1 MSAPLGELI
10 DQRAHPLHDDDF
22 RASCAT
28 QLNEAGA
35 LVLHDFFTDRF
46 VETVRADATGRE
58 DEAYFA
64 SNTHNVWLTQANRS
78 LPEDHVFNHQ
88 IISTK
93 GLLADDQI
101 EQTSCLRSVYDSV
114 EFREFIAAV
123 VGEAAVHPYADD
135 LSSIN
140 VHFHRDGEEL
150 GWHFDN
156 SSFAVTTLITP
167 PESGGVFECVPDL
180 RRLPDG
186 EENFDGV
193 RDAIENATGVQGLDF
208 GPGDLVVFRGRN
220 SMHRVTPSRGNHTR
234 ILIVFAFNTEEGI
247 GLSDSAKETFYG
259 RS

>member
-1 MSAPLGELI
+1 MSTLLGELI
-10 DQRAHPLHDDDF
+10 DQRTHPLHDDD
-22 RASCAT
+22 
-28 QLNEAGA
+28 
-35 LVLHDFFTDRF
+35 
-46 VETVRADATGRE
+46 
-58 DEAYFA
+58 Y
-64 SNTHNVWLTQANRS
+64 
-78 LPEDHVFNHQ
+78 VFNQQ

-101 EQTSCLRSVYDSV
+101 EQTSCLRSVYDSPL
-114 EFREFIAAV
+114 EFPEFIAAV
-123 VGEAAVHPYADD
+123 VGEAAVHPYTDD

-140 VHFHRDGEEL
+140 VHFHEDGEEL

-167 PESGGVFECVPDL
+167 PESGGVFEYVPDL

-193 RDAIENATGVQGLDF
+193 RDVIENAPGVRELDF
-208 GPGDLVVFRGRN
+208 GPRDLVMFRGRN
-220 SMHRVTPSRGNHTR
+220 SIHRVTPSRGNGTR

-247 GLSDSAKETFYG
+247 ALSESAKETFYG

>member
-1 MSAPLGELI
+1 LSTLLGELI
-10 DQRAHPLHDDDF
+10 DQRTHPLHDDGY
-22 RASCAT
+22 RTSCAT

-35 LVLHDFFTDRF
+35 LVLHGFFTDRF
-46 VETVRADATGRE
+46 VEAVRADSTGRE

-64 SNTHNVWLTQANRS
+64 SNTHNVWLTQANLA
-78 LPEDHVFNHQ
+78 LPDDHVFNHQ

-114 EFREFIAAV
+114 EFPEFIAAV
-123 VGEAAVHPYADD
+123 VGEAAIHPYTDD

-167 PESGGVFECVPDL
+167 PESGGVFEYVPDL

-193 RDAIENATGVQGLDF
+193 RDVIENAPSVRELDF
-208 GPGDLVVFRGRN
+208 GPRDLVLFRGRN
-220 SMHRVTPSRGNHTR
+220 SIHRVTPSRGNRTR

-247 GLSDSAKETFYG
+247 ALSESAKETFYG